1 MKIRAI
7 VNGISFYTT
16 RAAIKR
22 GVGDH
27 TAVNESLR
35 CVLEMMGDH
44 AGMATVVTIVNSVTK
59 VETRFDVQLS
69 AM

>member
-27 TAVNESLR
+27 IAVNESLQR
-35 CVLEMMGDH
+35 VLALMGKH
-44 AGMATVVTIVNSVTK
+44 AGMGTTVTK
-59 VETRFDVQLS
+59 VETRFDVQLNVL
-69 AM
+69 

>member
-16 RAAIKR
+16 RASIKR

-27 TAVNESLR
+27 VAVNESLQR
-35 CVLEMMGDH
+35 ALWMMGKDL
-44 AGMATVVTIVNSVTK
+44 GVGTTVTIVNPSTK
-59 VETRFDVQLS
+59 VETRFDVQLN

>member
-27 TAVNESLR
+27 IAVNEALQR
-35 CVLEMMGDH
+35 VLAMMGKD
-44 AGMATVVTIVNSVTK
+44 AGLGTTVTIVNPVTK
-59 VETRFDVQLS
+59 AETQFGVQLS
-69 AM
+69 IM

>member
-27 TAVNESLR
+27 IAVNQALQR
-35 CVLEMMGDH
+35 VLAMMGKH
-44 AGMATVVTIVNSVTK
+44 AGMGTTVTIVAPYTN

-69 AM
+69 VL